1 MRSVARFIALGALA
15 LSISACDNSV
25 TRDEKGN
32 PIYSIASF
40 PYMPKRVGREVVPM
54 DIYRMGDKSRRFWL
68 GLRNPANGFIYEHV
82 QVDYKYCPRA
92 LEVLYPGRA
101 VEVMVDFYRDPKT
114 GRVSSVIDT
123 ANLTRRICRR

>member
-1 MRSVARFIALGALA
+1 MRTLIALGVLA

-25 TRDEKGN
+25 TRDDKGK
-32 PIYSIASF
+32 PIYSVASF

-54 DIYRMGDKSRRFWL
+54 DIYRMSDSPRRFWL
-68 GLRNPANGFIYEHV
+68 SLRNPANGYLYDHV
-82 QVDYKYCPRA
+82 RVHGKRCPRA

-101 VEVMVDFYRDPKT
+101 IEVMVDFYRDPKT

-123 ANLTRRICRR
+123 TNLTRRICRR